1 MRVDPRRAQ
10 PDPRVAL
17 NAGVNSA
24 VGPVRWTAPSPVPVR
39 FGAECWRDAGTTLAG
54 RRLLLLTTPGHVER
68 GTAARVAAG
77 WGGGA
82 ECTIVA
88 GVAAGAERAVAVQ
101 LARTCAG
108 NGYDGIVAL
117 GGGSVIDIA
126 KVLAAALA
134 GERTTARASSG
145 PTREQGVGDVD
156 DWLDGRAALPAGEF
170 LPLYTVP
177 TTAGSGSEVTPFATI
192 WDTEAKRKLSL
203 ADVRLAPRAALLDP
217 EMTVGLPR
225 EAAVA
230 GGLDALSQALESIW
244 NVHAQPASL
253 AWATAGLRQA
263 LAVLPRLAAES
274 EPTAETRA
282 GLMIASLCGG
292 TAIAATRTALAHS
305 ISYPLTAHYGLAHGV
320 ACSFTLPALLDFNL
334 AADDGRITTAARAA
348 GCATTA
354 ELRATMVALLEAFG
368 IDALLRRHGIGAAA
382 IARVAGEMLQPGRAD
397 NNLRP
402 ATVAEAQ
409 AIAGAAGAYL
419 PALREGG
426 DV

>member
-17 NAGVNSA
+17 SAAANNALGSA
-24 VGPVRWTAPSPVPVR
+24 RWTAPSPVPVR
-39 FGAECWRDAGTTLAG
+39 FGVGCWQDAGATTAG

-88 GVAAGAERAVAVQ
+88 GVAAGAERAVTVR
-101 LARTCAG
+101 LARTCARR
-108 NGYDGIVAL
+108 GYDGIVAL
-117 GGGSVIDIA
+117 GGGSVIDTA

-134 GERTTARASSG
+134 GGRATARASSG
-145 PTREQGVGDVD
+145 PAVDGGGVEA
-156 DWLDGRAALPAGEF
+156 WLDGRAALPAGEF
-170 LPLYTVP
+170 LPLHTVP

-192 WDTEAKRKLSL
+192 WDTVAKRKLSL
-203 ADVRLAPRAALLDP
+203 ADARLAPRTAWFDP
-217 EMTVGLPR
+217 ELTAGLPR
-225 EAAVA
+225 EAAAA

-253 AWATAGLRQA
+253 AWATAGLRRA
-263 LAVLPRLAAES
+263 LAVLPRLAAEP
-274 EPTAETRA
+274 EPAAETRA

-305 ISYPLTAHYGLAHGV
+305 ISYPLTAHHGLAHGV

-334 AADDGRITTAARAA
+334 AADDGRIAAAARAA
-348 GCATTA
+348 GCASTA
-354 ELRATMVALLEAFG
+354 DLRARIVALLEAFG
-368 IDALLRRHGIGAAA
+368 VDALLRRHGIGAAA
-382 IARVAGEMLQPGRAD
+382 IARVADEMLHPGRAD
-397 NNLRP
+397 NNLRSATP
-402 ATVAEAQ
+402 ADVRT
-409 AIAGAAGAYL
+409 ILAAAAAYL